1 MALGLI
7 RIDWKI
13 INSRLEELMLHILY
27 MARLQQVST
36 LFVGGR
42 CHSAYAGVKDT
53 SIPAIFVH
61 AYCSF
66 ATPLCIYAD
75 IE

>member
-1 MALGLI
+1 
-7 RIDWKI
+7 
-13 INSRLEELMLHILY
+13 MLHILY

-61 AYCSF
+61 AYCNF